1 MQKIL
6 DAFQQFF
13 SFLETL
19 VKFVVNFIESII
31 QFLGML
37 PSCISMLMDSIAY
50 LPSHVM
56 VFATISIT
64 VSVIFIIV
72 GRGRTN

>member
-13 SFLETL
+13 SFLDTL

-31 QFLGML
+31 QFLKML

-50 LPSHVM
+50 LPSQVM